1 MRGAELAGESILL
14 VDDDRLIQRMV
25 STHLQRAGYRIGIA
39 GNGVE
44 ALALVRQHVPDLVIT
59 DVRMPELNGLELT
72 AQLRRHHL
80 TARVPIIM
88 FSSEASAADMVNGY
102 SSGADE
108 YLPKP
113 FEIAVL
119 EAKIQSLL
127 RRTRPIPVVGSE
139 RGKVI
144 TFAHGKGGVGATTLA
159 VNLAIVMASGSAGTV
174 GLLDL
179 NVEFGNDALF
189 LDVRPEYTLADLE
202 QYSAEQV
209 AADAE
214 VFNRFVTRHKS
225 DVRLVVATDAPER
238 AELVTLPAVHMA
250 IDRMRRD
257 NAFVIIDTPAS
268 FTERTLLAIDASD
281 LICLV
286 TSPSLPSMKATLDCM
301 KVFTKLGV
309 AEAKMLLLYNH
320 STMDGASIDQAVKFF
335 GKPPDFVMPRS
346 ANLDHAANTGR
357 PLVELIPPDPWAA
370 DVKGLAAK
378 IATVL
383 QV

>member
-1 MRGAELAGESILL
+1 MAGESILL
-14 VDDDRLIQRMV
+14 VDDDRLIQRLV
-25 STHLQRAGYRIGIA
+25 STHLERAGYRMGVA

-59 DVRMPELNGLELT
+59 DVQMPELNGLELT
-72 AQLRRHHL
+72 AQLRRNHL

-88 FSSEASAADMVNGY
+88 FSSEASPGDMVVGY

-113 FEIAVL
+113 FEVAVL

-127 RRTRPIPVVGSE
+127 RRTQPVAAEGSAL
-139 RGKVI
+139 GKVI

-159 VNLAIVMASGSAGTV
+159 VNLAIAMASTSADTV

-189 LDVRPEYTLADLE
+189 LSLRPKYTLADLE
-202 QYSAEQV
+202 KYSVEQMS
-209 AADAE
+209 ADAE
-214 VFNRFVTRHKS
+214 VFNDFITRHRS
-225 DVRLVVATDAPER
+225 GVRLVVASDVPER
-238 AELVTLPAVHMA
+238 AELVTLPAVQLA
-250 IDRMRRD
+250 IDRMRNE

-286 TSPSLPSMKATLDCM
+286 TSPSLPSMKATLDCI
-301 KVFTKLGV
+301 KVFEKLGV
-309 AEAKMLLLYNH
+309 PASKMMLIYNDA
-320 STMDGASIDQAVKFF
+320 STEGASLEQAVKFF
-335 GKPPDFVMPRS
+335 GRAPDFAVARS
-346 ANLDHAANTGR
+346 ANLDNAANTGR
-357 PLVELIPPDPWAA
+357 PLAESSPADPWVAA
-370 DVKGLAAK
+370 LMGLTGK
-378 IATVL
+378 IASVL
-383 QV
+383 QA

>member
-1 MRGAELAGESILL
+1 MAGESILL
-14 VDDDRLIQRMV
+14 VDDDRLIQKMV
-25 STHLQRAGYRIGIA
+25 STHLERAGYRMAVA

-44 ALALVRQHVPDLVIT
+44 ALALVREHVPDLVIT

-88 FSSEASAADMVNGY
+88 FSSEASANDMVTGY

-127 RRTRPIPVVGSE
+127 RRTRPIPVVGTE

-159 VNLAIVMASGSAGTV
+159 VNVAIMLASASAGTV

-179 NVEFGNDALF
+179 NVEFGNDAMF
-189 LDVRPEYTLADLE
+189 LDLRPEYTLADLE
-202 QYSAEQV
+202 KFSAEQV
-209 AADAE
+209 AADPE
-214 VFNRFVTRHKS
+214 VFNRFITRHHS
-225 DVRLVVATDAPER
+225 DVRLVIAADAPER
-238 AELVTLPAVHMA
+238 AELVTLPAVQLA

-257 NAFVIIDTPAS
+257 NAFVVIDTPAS

-301 KVFTKLGV
+301 KVFAKLGV
-309 AEAKMLLLYNH
+309 AESKMVLVYNH
-320 STMDGASIDQAVKFF
+320 SSTDGLTIDQAAKFF
-335 GKPPDFVMPRS
+335 GRPPDYVVPRS
-346 ANLDHAANTGR
+346 VNLDHAANSGR
-357 PLVELIPPDPWAA
+357 PLVMSNPPDPWVA
-370 DVKGLAAK
+370 DLRGLATQ

-383 QV
+383 EV

>member
-1 MRGAELAGESILL
+1 MPGESILL
-14 VDDDRLIQRMV
+14 VDDDRLIQKMV
-25 STHLQRAGYRIGIA
+25 STHLERAGYRMGVA

-44 ALALVRQHVPDLVIT
+44 ALALVREHVPDLVIT

-127 RRTRPIPVVGSE
+127 RRTRPLPAVGTE
-139 RGKVI
+139 RGKIV

-159 VNLAIVMASGSAGTV
+159 VNVAIAMASGSAGTV

-189 LDVRPEYTLADLE
+189 LDLRPEYSLADLE
-202 QYSAEQV
+202 NFTVEQV

-214 VFNRFVTRHKS
+214 VFNRFITRHRS
-225 DVRLVVATDAPER
+225 DVRLVIATNAPER
-238 AELVTLPAVHMA
+238 AELVTLPAIQLA
-250 IDRMRRD
+250 IDRMRHD

-268 FTERTLLAIDASD
+268 FTERTLLAIDISE

-286 TSPSLPSMKATLDCM
+286 TSPSLPSMRATLDCI
-301 KVFTKLGV
+301 KVFEKLGV
-309 AEAKMLLLYNH
+309 AEKKMLLVYNH
-320 STMDGASIDQAVKFF
+320 STTDGASIDQATKFF
-335 GKPPDFVMPRS
+335 GRAPDFVMPRS
-346 ANLDHAANTGR
+346 LLLDHAANSGR
-357 PLVELIPPDPWAA
+357 PLIESTPLDPWVA
-370 DVKGLAAK
+370 DVRALAVK

-383 QV
+383 GV

>member
-1 MRGAELAGESILL
+1 MSNESILL
-14 VDDDRLIQRMV
+14 VDDDRLIQKMV
-25 STHLQRAGYRIGIA
+25 STHLERAGYRMAVA

-44 ALALVRQHVPDLVIT
+44 ALALVREHVPDLVIT

-88 FSSEASAADMVNGY
+88 FSSEASANDMVVGY

-159 VNLAIVMASGSAGTV
+159 VNVAIVMAVASAGTV

-179 NVEFGNDALF
+179 NVEFGNDAMF
-189 LDVRPEYTLADLE
+189 LDLRPEYTLADLE
-202 QYSAEQV
+202 KFSAEQV
-209 AADAE
+209 AADPE
-214 VFNRFVTRHKS
+214 VFNRFITKHRS
-225 DVRLVVATDAPER
+225 DVRLVIAADAPER
-238 AELVTLPAVHMA
+238 AEMVTLPAVQLA

-257 NAFVIIDTPAS
+257 NAFVVIDTPAS

-281 LICLV
+281 LICIV
-286 TSPSLPSMKATLDCM
+286 TSPSLPSMKATLDCV
-301 KVFTKLGV
+301 KVFEKLGV
-309 AEAKMLLLYNH
+309 PAAKMLLVFNH
-320 STMDGASIDQAVKFF
+320 SSTDGASIDQAAKFF
-335 GKPPDFVMPRS
+335 GRPLDYVVPRS
-346 ANLDHAANTGR
+346 LNLDHAANSGR
-357 PLVELIPPDPWAA
+357 PLVEANPPDPWAA
-370 DVKGLAAK
+370 DLKGLAAK

-383 QV
+383 EV

>member
-1 MRGAELAGESILL
+1 MAGESILL
-14 VDDDRLIQRMV
+14 VDDDRLIQKMV
-25 STHLQRAGYRIGIA
+25 STHLQRAGYRMGIA

-44 ALALVRQHVPDLVIT
+44 ALALVREHVPDLVIT

-72 AQLRRHHL
+72 AQLRKHHL

-88 FSSEASAADMVNGY
+88 FSSEASANDMVVGY

-127 RRTRPIPVVGSE
+127 RRTRPVPVVGSE
-139 RGKVI
+139 RGKVV
-144 TFAHGKGGVGATTLA
+144 TFAHGKGGVGVTTLA
-159 VNLAIVMASGSAGTV
+159 VNVAIAMATSSAGTV

-179 NVEFGNDALF
+179 NVEFGNDAMF

-202 QYSAEQV
+202 KFSTEQV
-209 AADAE
+209 STDPE
-214 VFNRFVTRHKS
+214 IFNRFITKHHS
-225 DVRLVVATDAPER
+225 DVRLVVATHAPGR
-238 AELVTLPAVHMA
+238 AELVTLPAVQLA
-250 IDRMRRD
+250 IDRMRSD
-257 NAFVIIDTPAS
+257 NAFVVIDTPAS

-301 KVFTKLGV
+301 KVFGKLGV
-309 AEAKMLLLYNH
+309 AEPKMLLVYNH
-320 STMDGASIDQAVKFF
+320 STTDGASIDQAVKFF
-335 GKPPDFVMPRS
+335 GRAPDFVVPRS
-346 ANLDHAANTGR
+346 INLDHAANSGR
-357 PLVELIPPDPWAA
+357 PLVESNPPDPWVA
-370 DVKGLAAK
+370 DLKGLAGK

-383 QV
+383 QD

>member
-1 MRGAELAGESILL
+1 MAGESILL
-14 VDDDRLIQRMV
+14 VDDDRLIQKMV
-25 STHLQRAGYRIGIA
+25 STHLQRAGYRMGIA

-44 ALALVRQHVPDLVIT
+44 ALALVREHVPDLVIT

-72 AQLRRHHL
+72 AQLRKHHL

-88 FSSEASAADMVNGY
+88 FSSEASANDMVVGY

-127 RRTRPIPVVGSE
+127 RRSRPVPLVGTE
-139 RGKVI
+139 RGKVV
-144 TFAHGKGGVGATTLA
+144 TFAHGKGGVGTTTLA
-159 VNLAIVMASGSAGTV
+159 VNISIAMATSSAGTV

-179 NVEFGNDALF
+179 NVEFGNDAMF
-189 LDVRPEYTLADLE
+189 LNLRPEYTLADLE
-202 QYSAEQV
+202 KFSTEQV
-209 AADAE
+209 SGDPE
-214 VFNRFVTRHKS
+214 IFNRFITRHHT

-238 AELVTLPAVHMA
+238 AELVTLPAVQLA

-257 NAFVIIDTPAS
+257 NAFVVIDTPAS

-286 TSPSLPSMKATLDCM
+286 TSPSLPSMKATLDCI
-301 KVFTKLGV
+301 KVFEKLGV
-309 AEAKMLLLYNH
+309 AEPKMLLVYNH
-320 STMDGASIDQAVKFF
+320 STTDGASIDQAVKFF
-335 GKPPDFVMPRS
+335 GRAPDYVVPRS
-346 ANLDHAANTGR
+346 INLDHAANSGR
-357 PLVELIPPDPWAA
+357 PLVESNPPDAWVA
-370 DVKGLAAK
+370 DLKGLAGK

-383 QV
+383 QD

>member
-1 MRGAELAGESILL
+1 MAGESILL
-14 VDDDRLIQRMV
+14 VDDDRLIQKLV
-25 STHLQRAGYRIGIA
+25 STHLERAGYRLAVA
-39 GNGVE
+39 GNGAE
-44 ALALVRQHVPDLVIT
+44 ALALVREHIPDLVIT

-88 FSSEASAADMVNGY
+88 FSSEASANDVVVGY

-113 FEIAVL
+113 FEITVL

-127 RRTRPIPVVGSE
+127 RRARPVPVVGTE

-144 TFAHGKGGVGATTLA
+144 TFAHGKGGVGTTTLA
-159 VNLAIVMASGSAGTV
+159 VNVAIAMAGASAGTV

-179 NVEFGNDALF
+179 NVEFGNDAMF
-189 LDVRPEYTLADLE
+189 LDLRPEYTLADLE
-202 QYSAEQV
+202 KFSTEQV
-209 AADAE
+209 AADPE
-214 VFNRFVTRHKS
+214 VFNRFITKHRS
-225 DVRLVVATDAPER
+225 DVRLVIATDAPER
-238 AELVTLPAVHMA
+238 AELVTLPAVQLA

-257 NAFVIIDTPAS
+257 NAFLVIDTPAS

-286 TSPSLPSMKATLDCM
+286 TSPSLPSMKATLDCV
-301 KVFTKLGV
+301 KVFEKLGV
-309 AEAKMLLLYNH
+309 AGPKMLLVYNH
-320 STMDGASIDQAVKFF
+320 STSDGTSIEQATKFF
-335 GKPPDFVMPRS
+335 GHAPDYVVPRS
-346 ANLDHAANTGR
+346 LNLDHAATSGR
-357 PLVELIPPDPWAA
+357 PLVESNPPDVWVA
-370 DVKGLAAK
+370 DLKGLAVK

-383 QV
+383 EV

>member
-1 MRGAELAGESILL
+1 MAGESILL
-14 VDDDRLIQRMV
+14 VDDDRLIQKMV
-25 STHLQRAGYRIGIA
+25 STHLERAGYRMGVA

-44 ALALVRQHVPDLVIT
+44 ALALVREHVPDLIIT

-72 AQLRRHHL
+72 ARLRRHHL

-88 FSSEASAADMVNGY
+88 FSSEASANDMVVGY

-127 RRTRPIPVVGSE
+127 RRSRPVPVVGTE
-139 RGKVI
+139 RGKLI
-144 TFAHGKGGVGATTLA
+144 TFAHGKGGVGTTTLA
-159 VNLAIVMASGSAGTV
+159 VNVAIAMSVSSAGTV

-179 NVEFGNDALF
+179 NVEFGNDAMF
-189 LDVRPEYTLADLE
+189 LDLRPEYTLADLE
-202 QYSAEQV
+202 KYSAEQV
-209 AADAE
+209 AADPE
-214 VFNRFVTRHKS
+214 VFNRFVTRHRS
-225 DVRLVVATDAPER
+225 DVRLVIAADAPER
-238 AELVTLPAVHMA
+238 AELVTLPAVQLA

-257 NAFVIIDTPAS
+257 NAFLVIDTPAS

-286 TSPSLPSMKATLDCM
+286 TSPSLPSMKATLDCI
-301 KVFTKLGV
+301 KVFAKLGV
-309 AEAKMLLLYNH
+309 AETKMLLIYNH
-320 STMDGASIDQAVKFF
+320 STTDGASIDQAMKFF
-335 GKPPDFVMPRS
+335 GRAPDFVVPRS
-346 ANLDHAANTGR
+346 VNLDHAANSGR
-357 PLVELIPPDPWAA
+357 PLIESNPPDPWAA
-370 DVKGLAAK
+370 DLKGLAGK

-383 QV
+383 GA

>member
-1 MRGAELAGESILL
+1 MAGESILL
-14 VDDDRLIQRMV
+14 VDDDRLIQKMV
-25 STHLQRAGYRIGIA
+25 STHLERAGYRMGIA

-44 ALALVRQHVPDLVIT
+44 ALALVREHVPDLVIT

-88 FSSEASAADMVNGY
+88 FSSEASANDMVNGY

-113 FEIAVL
+113 FEIQVL

-127 RRTRPIPVVGSE
+127 RRTRPVPVVGIE

-159 VNLAIVMASGSAGTV
+159 VNVAVAMASSSAGTV

-179 NVEFGNDALF
+179 NVEFGNDAMF
-189 LDVRPEYTLADLE
+189 LNLRPEYTLADLE
-202 QYSAEQV
+202 KYSSEQV
-209 AADAE
+209 ATDDE
-214 VFNRFVTRHKS
+214 VFNKFVTRHHS

-238 AELVTLPAVHMA
+238 AELVTLPAIQLA

-286 TSPSLPSMKATLDCM
+286 TAPSLPSMKATLDCI
-301 KVFTKLGV
+301 KVFDKLGV
-309 AEAKMLLLYNH
+309 KESRLLLIYNH
-320 STMDGASIDQAVKFF
+320 STTDGASPDQAMKFF
-335 GKPPDFVMPRS
+335 GRQPDFVVPRS

-357 PLVELIPPDPWAA
+357 PLSGAA
-370 DVKGLAAK
+370 DPIVLDFKALAAK
-378 IATVL
+378 ITIDL
-383 QV
+383 QA